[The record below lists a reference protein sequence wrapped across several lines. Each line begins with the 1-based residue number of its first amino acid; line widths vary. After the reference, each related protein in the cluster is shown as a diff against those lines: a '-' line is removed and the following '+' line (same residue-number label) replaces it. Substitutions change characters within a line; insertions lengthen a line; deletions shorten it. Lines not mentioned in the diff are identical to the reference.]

1 MMPRG
6 LLLEYMGTLLIVASL
21 MFTHA
26 NPIVAGLAYMSA
38 LFIADGKSEG
48 FFTPLGVLVQYLL
61 GRIGLT
67 SSVKLLAAQVAAAAS
82 VVLLYKGRIPMV
94 HSKVQ

>member
-21 MFTHA
+21 LFTHA
-26 NPIVAGLAYMSA
+26 NPIVVGLAYMSA

-61 GRIGLT
+61 GRIGPT
-67 SSVKLLAAQVAAAAS
+67 ASVKLLAAQVAAASS
-82 VVLLYKGRIPMV
+82 VVLVYKGRRSLVP
-94 HSKVQ
+94 Q

>member
-21 MFTHA
+21 LFTHA
-26 NPIVAGLAYMSA
+26 NPIVVGLAYMSA

-48 FFTPLGVLVQYLL
+48 FFTPLGILVQYLL
-61 GRIGLT
+61 GRIGPT
-67 SSVKLLAAQVAAAAS
+67 VSVKLLAAQVAAASS
-82 VVLLYKGRIPMV
+82 VVLVYKGRRSLVP
-94 HSKVQ
+94 Q

>member
-6 LLLEYMGTLLIVASL
+6 LLLEYMGSLLIVSSL
-21 MFTHA
+21 LFTHA
-26 NPIVAGLAYMSA
+26 NPIVVGLAYTAA

-61 GRIGLT
+61 GRITPTESL
-67 SSVKLLAAQVAAAAS
+67 KLLVVQAAAVFS
-82 VVLLYKGRIPMV
+82 VVLLHKGRKPTV
-94 HSKVQ
+94 

>member
-21 MFTHA
+21 LFTHA
-26 NPIVAGLAYMSA
+26 NPIVVGLAYMAA
-38 LFIADGKSEG
+38 LFIADGRSEG

-61 GRIGLT
+61 GRLGT
-67 SSVKLLAAQVAAAAS
+67 TASAKLLAVQAVAAAS
-82 VVLLYKGRIPMV
+82 VVLVYKQRITPV
-94 HSKVQ
+94 

>member
-26 NPIVAGLAYMSA
+26 NPIVVGLAYTSA
-38 LFIADGKSEG
+38 LFISDGKSEG

-67 SSVKLLAAQVAAAAS
+67 ASVKLVAVQVAAAAS
-82 VVLLYKGRIPMV
+82 VLLLHKGRTLTA
-94 HSKVQ
+94 H